1 MNDDQI
7 EFSKTLGQKQK
18 ESSFKGCLRGGAEK
32 IGCSGK
38 IVAAHSI
45 QRGKILSAI
54 AEGSEGKVYHL
65 GLMPTDDMAEMV
77 PEFKLEGIK
86 KFSTFSGFCG
96 GHDKA
101 IFQPIEDVPFI
112 ATAKQKNIYAYRAA
126 AKELHTTIES
136 RKFCEVQLGDELEKD
151 SPPSHSE
158 MILPFILNEQFGA
171 PAYLKEMIVRDAEKQ
186 KIKTRYQQLK
196 HSIAELTQ
204 ICDAL
209 INTIEND
216 NTSEFEHAYYRL
228 EGVYP
233 VACCVS
239 FIPYFDH
246 NGGRIISLRDQY
258 RMALSHVTNYREMKN
273 VMFNIFPEDGG
284 THVIFTFS
292 KGNQE
297 FKAAIE
303 RLLKLDGNSLKIGL
317 SNMLVNYVENSA
329 YGPQYIEKNFTSK
342 QIMEIKKLFSS
353 TVFDAGK
360 FLVGKINLFVEST
373 SSIT

>member
-7 EFSKTLGQKQK
+7 KFNKTLGQKQK
-18 ESSFKGCLRGGAEK
+18 ESSFKECLRGGAEK

-65 GLMPTDDMAEMV
+65 GLMPTEDMAAMV

-101 IFQPIEDVPFI
+101 IFQPIEDVPFA

-136 RKFCEVQLGDELEKD
+136 KKFCEVQLGDELEKD

-158 MILPFILNEQFGA
+158 MILPFILDEQFGA
-171 PAYLKEMIVRDAEKQ
+171 PAYLKEAIVRDAAKQ
-186 KIKTRYQQLK
+186 RIKTRYQQLE

-204 ICDAL
+204 ICNAL
-209 INTIEND
+209 MDTIEND

-246 NGGRIISLRDQY
+246 NGRRIFSLRDQH
-258 RMALSHVTNYREMKN
+258 RMALSHATSCREMKN
-273 VMFNIFPEDGG
+273 VMFNIFPEAGG

-303 RLLKLDGNSLKIGL
+303 RLLKLDESSLKIGL
-317 SNMLVNYVENSA
+317 SNILLNYAENSA
-329 YGPQYIEKNFTSK
+329 YGPQYIEKNFTPK

-353 TVFDAGK
+353 TVFGAGK
-360 FLVGKINLFVEST
+360 FLVGKINLFVEAI